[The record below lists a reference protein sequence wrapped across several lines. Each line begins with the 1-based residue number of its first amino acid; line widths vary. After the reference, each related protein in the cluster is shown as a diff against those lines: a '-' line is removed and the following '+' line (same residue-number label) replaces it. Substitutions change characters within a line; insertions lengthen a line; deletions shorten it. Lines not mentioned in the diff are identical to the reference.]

1 MKRSLILLSALML
14 GATLHGCGG
23 GDDKAKTEKAAAAAV
38 PADSCT
44 GHPLEKALPPS
55 KEMYGYPFISR
66 ECGYNDAKLVYGT
79 ADGSRHLEISLIDT
93 GMPAPAQD
101 ANSEQAIAY
110 RGAQDKLRDM
120 THSSLTLL
128 NKTRETAIKNGTADK
143 FGGEDY
149 LPVIDT
155 TRMGD
160 PLGVVAPAKGE
171 TGESSLTGLIKGRYV
186 LTLSSPDKPNGGSTQ
201 SMRQLFVPIVEQ
213 MKLTALP

>member
-1 MKRSLILLSALML
+1 MKRSLILLSALMI

-23 GDDKAKTEKAAAAAV
+23 GDDQAKAAKAAAAV

-44 GHPLEKALPPS
+44 GHPLEVALPPQ
-55 KEMYGYPFISR
+55 KTLYGYPFISR
-66 ECGYNDAKLVYGT
+66 TCGYNDATLVYGN
-79 ADGSRHLEISLIDT
+79 ADGSLHLEVSLIDT

-101 ANSEQAIAY
+101 ANSQQAVAY
-110 RGAQDKLRDM
+110 RDAQNKLRDM

-128 NKTRETAIKNGTADK
+128 NKTREAALQNGTADK

-149 LPVIDT
+149 LPAIDT

-171 TGESSLTGLIKGRYV
+171 SGEASLTGLIKGRYV
-186 LTLSSPDKPNGGSTQ
+186 LTLRSPDKPNGGNTQ
-201 SMRQLFVPIVEQ
+201 AMRQLFVPIVEQ

>member
-1 MKRSLILLSALML
+1 MKRSLILLSALMI

-23 GDDKAKTEKAAAAAV
+23 GDDKAKTEKAAAAAA

-44 GHPLEKALPPS
+44 GHPLEKALPP
-55 KEMYGYPFISR
+55 MATLYGYPYLSR
-66 ECGYNDAKLVYGT
+66 KCGYNDASVVYGK
-79 ADGSRHLEISLIDT
+79 ADGSQRLEISLIDT

-101 ANSEQAIAY
+101 GNSDAAIAY
-110 RGAQDKLRDM
+110 RGAQDKLREM

-128 NKTRETAIKNGTADK
+128 NSTREAALKNGTADK

-160 PLGVVAPAKGE
+160 PLAIVAPAKGE
-171 TGESSLTGLIKGRYV
+171 SGVSTLTGLIKSRYV
-186 LTLSSPDKPNGGSTQ
+186 LSISSADKPNGGNAQ
-201 SMRQLFVPIVEQ
+201 AMRQLFVPFVEQ

>member
-1 MKRSLILLSALML
+1 MKRSLILLSALMI

-23 GDDKAKTEKAAAAAV
+23 GDDKAKAAKAAAAAA

-44 GHPLEKALPPS
+44 GHPLEAALPPQ
-55 KEMYGYPFISR
+55 KTLYGYPFISR
-66 ECGYNDAKLVYGT
+66 KCGYNDATLVYGK
-79 ADGSRHLEISLIDT
+79 ADGSLHLEVSLVDT

-101 ANSEQAIAY
+101 ANSAQAIAY
-110 RGAQDKLRDM
+110 RDVQNKLRDM

-128 NKTRETAIKNGTADK
+128 NKTRQTALQNGTADK

-160 PLGVVAPAKGE
+160 PLGVVVPAKGE
-171 TGESSLTGLIKGRYV
+171 NGEATLTGLIKGRYV
-186 LTLSSPDKPNGGSTQ
+186 LTITSPDKPNGGNAQ
-201 SMRQLFVPIVEQ
+201 AMRQLFVPIVEQ